1 LDVVA
6 GATRRKGELIMLPS
20 CRKCKDCHNDLTIS
34 KALGTLQ
41 MSIMG
46 QIDRFDSENQAEICW
61 MHREAAAFQ
70 FIVDTLKQHGIYKE
84 E

>member
-1 LDVVA
+1 MIQPC
-6 GATRRKGELIMLPS
+6 K
-20 CRKCKDCHNDLTIS
+20 KCKECHNDLTIS

-41 MSIMG
+41 MALMSEMN
-46 QIDRFDSENQAEICW
+46 RFDSEDQGEICW
-61 MHREAAAFQ
+61 LYRKAAAFD

>member
-1 LDVVA
+1 MIQPC
-6 GATRRKGELIMLPS
+6 RR
-20 CRKCKDCHNDLTIS
+20 CNDCHNDLTIE

-41 MSIMG
+41 MALMSEMN
-46 QIDRFDSENQAEICW
+46 RFDSEDQAEICW
-61 MHREAAAFQ
+61 LYRKAAAFQ

>member
-1 LDVVA
+1 
-6 GATRRKGELIMLPS
+6 MLPS

-46 QIDRFDSENQAEICW
+46 QIDHFDSEDQAELCW
-61 MHREAAAFQ
+61 LHRKAAAFQ
-70 FIVDTLKQHGIYKE
+70 FIVDTLEQYGIIDVEKE
-84 E
+84 N